1 MAKDTKQ
8 KSILGRLTSLGV
20 KEPWQTAL
28 YLPNTWQDLRSPL
41 AEWDMYSLLQY
52 EGRAVLLQGY
62 FGSPESR
69 FNSRNI
75 PQMSCPFY
83 DARRLG
89 SVRFYVFGDSRD
101 MQEDIESRQGN
112 LQYLYA
118 EISSLNGKVL
128 LNKAEIIEPDWVG
141 KMRPVYAGKPRV
153 ITPETVRDRIG
164 GLLIES
170 IPKAAAFICNEID
183 LCNEDAVRYLGVNQD
198 TSLERILYR
207 AHHPVNLAQGK
218 KAQLFIERLAAY
230 RAIQVA
236 RKQIPDTYEPV
247 NVPGP
252 FTDWSALESG
262 LPFNLSPKQ
271 RLAVDEIVEDLKQS
285 KPMRRLLSGDVGFGK
300 TAVFGVASMALYKAG
315 GRVGLLMPSQT
326 LAEQAYRELT
336 SYWPDEAAG
345 FCLVKED
352 TDKDLDLKPYRYLI
366 GTTALL
372 FRDAGA
378 FQLVI
383 VDEQHKFALE
393 QREQLAGMGCH
404 LLEATA
410 TCIPRSQ
417 ALIQFG
423 GFKQTILDEAPI
435 KKDVKT
441 VIRYEED
448 RKALFMDVK
457 ETLAAGDQVLI
468 VYPKKRTKEEDME
481 AAAAG
486 SGVIEDVEAAAEA
499 WEKGFPGQVRLV
511 HSDRPGAENEKA
523 LADMRDRK
531 ASILV
536 GTTVVEVGVN
546 IPNLRRVVVVHP
558 HRFGLSTLHQIRGR
572 VARTGGKGYCDLY
585 LPEVPKSGIERL
597 QILERTNNGFEVAR
611 EDLRL
616 RGCGDLSQKSKKQSG
631 ADESILF
638 GRLLLPERLEEAA
651 ILEKR
656 FNEQYRSIA

>member
-1 MAKDTKQ
+1 MAKEKAK

-20 KEPWQTAL
+20 KEPWQVAL
-28 YLPNTWQDLRSPL
+28 YLPNTWQDLRNPL
-41 AEWDMYSLLQY
+41 AEWDMYSLVQY

-83 DARRLG
+83 DSRRLG
-89 SVRFYVFGDSRD
+89 SVKFYVFGDSRD
-101 MQEDIESRQGN
+101 MQADIEDRQGS

-118 EISSLNGKVL
+118 EIGTLNGKVL
-128 LNKAEIIEPDWVG
+128 LNKVEIIDPAWVG

-153 ITPETVRDRIG
+153 ITPETVRKRIG
-164 GLLIES
+164 ELLVES

-183 LCNEDAVRYLGVNQD
+183 LCNKDAVRYLGINQD

-207 AHHPVNLAQGK
+207 AHHPVNFAQGK
-218 KAQLFIERLAAY
+218 KAQLLIEQLAAY

-236 RKQIPDTYEPV
+236 RRQVPDTYEPV
-247 NVPGP
+247 KIPGSFP
-252 FTDWSALESG
+252 DWRELAKA

-271 RLAVDEIVEDLKQS
+271 ELAVDEIVEDLKQS

-300 TAVFGVASMALYKAG
+300 TAVFGVASMALYKAE
-315 GRVGLLMPSQT
+315 GRVALLMPSQT

-336 SYWPDEAAG
+336 SYWPEEAEG

-352 TDKDLDLKPYRYLI
+352 TDKDLDLKPFRYLI

-372 FRDAGA
+372 YRDTGS

-383 VDEQHKFALE
+383 VDEQHKFALD
-393 QREQLAGMGCH
+393 QREHLAGMDCH

-441 VIRYEED
+441 VIRYEYD

-457 ETLAAGDQVLI
+457 ETLANGDQVLI
-468 VYPKKRTKEEDME
+468 VYPKKRTKESELEDVS
-481 AAAAG
+481 A

-499 WEKGFPGQVRLV
+499 WEKSFPGLVRLV

-523 LADMRDRK
+523 LADMRDKK

-585 LPEVPKSGIERL
+585 LPEIPKSGIERL
-597 QILERTNNGFEVAR
+597 QILEKTNNGFEVAR

-651 ILEKR
+651 ALETR
-656 FNEQYRSIA
+656 FNEKYRSIA